1 MRGIL
6 KSALERHRES
16 LGPPVIDGERYTRR
30 EQASWDGGNKMFPS
44 WKPGYLY
51 QAPTRLLFYQGPNKL
66 WELPAEAV
74 LGVEIVERRWISKK
88 TCPQLAVRRATAHGE
103 STIHLR
109 IDDLESWRDRLQ
121 ALIRTVD
128 GAEAEPGGGELQP
141 KPGPRPARTP
151 PRKRLTT

>member
-6 KSALERHRES
+6 RSALEKHRES

-51 QAPTRLLFYQGPNKL
+51 LCPTRLLFYQGPNKL

-74 LGVEIVERRWISKK
+74 LGVEIVERRWVSKK
-88 TCPQLAVRRATAHGE
+88 TCPQLAVRWATEQGE
-103 STIHLR
+103 STYYLR
-109 IDDLESWRDRLQ
+109 IEDIESRRDRLR
-121 ALIRTVD
+121 AIIRSKR
-128 GAEAEPGGGELQP
+128 GPAPQP
-141 KPGPRPARTP
+141 CGRRPPPKAGHLAARTP
-151 PRKRLTT
+151 PRKRLAK